1 MPFLFIIVGLV
12 MVTAAA
18 RNTVADDVT
27 TKQLGLTHLLRN
39 DFTGKNNFVYWVLSI
54 LIVGA
59 IGYIKP
65 LQPVSR
71 AFMLLIIIV
80 LFLTNKGVFA
90 QFNEALAGTQQ
101 QAQ

>member
-1 MPFLFIIVGLV
+1 
-12 MVTAAA
+12 MVTAAV
-18 RNTVADDVT
+18 RNTVADDVA
-27 TKQLGLTHLLRN
+27 TKQLGLTHLLKD

-101 QAQ
+101 QQKG